1 MQNVIDVKNF
11 EPSLFKQF
19 SIINMVNAGIDL
31 FEYIKQIDI
40 RDDKIAYENFEK
52 AILLLTECI
61 FSINKYN
68 ISL

>member
-1 MQNVIDVKNF
+1 
-11 EPSLFKQF
+11 
-19 SIINMVNAGIDL
+19 MVNAGIDL

-61 FSINKYN
+61 FQ
-68 ISL
+68 